1 MKILEVTKPKPFVF
15 VDMDG
20 VLADFDQAILKYDGT
35 DKESRVDSLRRLGP
49 RGVKDFFA
57 NMPPLPDGMRLI
69 KWLDD
74 HNVDWRILSAPL
86 RSSGVDPKD
95 SRKASEIGK
104 KDWLATNLGWEIA
117 KKAIFEPNKW
127 KYANYGHQPAVLID
141 DTPKK
146 IDAFKQAGG
155 IGLLYTD
162 MNSVM
167 PQLKQMFL

>member
-1 MKILEVTKPKPFVF
+1 MKIFEVTKPKPFVF

-20 VLADFDQAILKYDGT
+20 VLADFDQAILNYDGT
-35 DKESRVDSLRRLGP
+35 DVESRVNNLRRLGP
-49 RGVKDFFA
+49 LAVRDFFA
-57 NMPPLPDGMRLI
+57 SMQPLADGMRLI

-86 RSSGVDPKD
+86 RTDGVDPKE

-104 KDWLATNLGWEIA
+104 KDWLASNLGWEVA

-127 KYANYGHQPAVLID
+127 KWANYGHQPAVLID

-146 IDAFKQAGG
+146 IDAFNKSGG

-162 MNSVM
+162 LNAVM
-167 PQLKQMFL
+167 PKLKDLFL